1 MVIMSNGHYA
11 EIPLHRMVIIPKIN
25 LACPITSS
33 GRYTEKLLYH
43 YIFGIMGLRF
53 RINEN
58 LEKAISYPSVYE
70 RILGISL
77 IWPIKS
83 GQFSFNFLLFYDII
97 YMTNDLTYLATDITD
112 LATDITH
119 LATGIT
125 YLATVSW
132 PDK

>member
-1 MVIMSNGHYA
+1 M
-11 EIPLHRMVIIPKIN
+11 
-25 LACPITSS
+25 
-33 GRYTEKLLYH
+33 
-43 YIFGIMGLRF
+43 
-53 RINEN
+53 
-58 LEKAISYPSVYE
+58 YE

-83 GQFSFNFLLFYDII
+83 AQFSFNFLLFYDII